1 MNPIEHSVGIVMR
14 VTRLTETSC
23 IVRWWTREHGIVE
36 TVAKG
41 ARRSGS
47 TFAGKIDL
55 FFSAEVTWQRAKRG
69 HLHHLRESAVL
80 DYREGLRNRY
90 VNTLL
95 AGYFT
100 AMIEKI
106 TEIEHAEPE
115 IFDLLHRA
123 LNHVAEQGASL
134 RAMRHF
140 ERELARL
147 HGVGRTSGEAIL
159 DLAELGAGLP
169 GMRKELIE
177 RLQA

>member
-1 MNPIEHSVGIVMR
+1 MNVEHSEGIVMR
-14 VTRLTETSC
+14 VTKLTETSC

-47 TFAGKIDL
+47 PFAGKIDL
-55 FFSAEVTWQRAKRG
+55 FFSADLTWQRAKRG
-69 HLHHLRESAVL
+69 SLHHLRESSVRH
-80 DYREGLRNRY
+80 YREGLRQRY
-90 VNTLL
+90 VNALL

-106 TEIEHAEPE
+106 TEIEHPEPE
-115 IFDLLHRA
+115 IYDLLVRA
-123 LNHVAEQGASL
+123 LDHVAAEGASM

-147 HGVGRTSGEAIL
+147 HGVGRQQGEAIL
-159 DLAELGAGLP
+159 ELADLGAGLP
-169 GMRKELIE
+169 GMRKELMD